1 MSHRIAHPGLKAKVM
16 SADDAAG
23 FINNGDLIG
32 FSGFTG
38 AGYPKAVPGALAKRL
53 TEAKERG
60 EEFRVS
66 VLTGAST
73 APELDGVLAETGGV
87 QWRMPYQSDPELRKK
102 INDGTTF
109 YSDMHLSHSGPQFE
123 QGYFGESGVAVVE
136 AVRIKEDGSIVPSSS
151 VGNSVSFLKGA
162 KKIIIEVNHW
172 QSEDLEGMH
181 DIWTPGLPPNRD
193 IIPIT
198 ETGQRIGS
206 ASIPINVD
214 QVVAVV
220 ETDAPDRNSPFK
232 PLDDNSK
239 AIAGHLIEFFEH
251 EVAQKRLP
259 ENLLPLQSG
268 VGNIANAVLAGLL
281 DSKFENLTSYTEVIQ
296 DGMVELLDKGT
307 MSVASATSF
316 ALSPE
321 AAERMNDKAADY
333 AKKIV
338 LRPQDVSNN
347 PEVIRRLGVIS
358 CNGLIEADIYGNV
371 NSTHIMGTRMMNGI
385 GGSGDF
391 TRNAYISTF
400 VSPSTAKD
408 GDISAIVPMVS
419 HHDHTEHD
427 TMVIITEQGLADLR
441 GLAPRKRARVIID
454 KCAHPDYKDALTEY
468 IERAE
473 KSGTSA
479 LHTPHDLKEALGWHQ
494 RFVDTGSMKQ
504 K

>member
-1 MSHRIAHPGLKAKVM
+1 MSDRIAHAGLRAKVM
-16 SADDAAG
+16 SADEAAG
-23 FINNGDLIG
+23 FIKHGDKIG

-38 AGYPKAVPGALAKRL
+38 AGYPKALPTALAKRL

-66 VLTGAST
+66 VMTGAST
-73 APELDGVLAETGGV
+73 APELDAVLAETDGV
-87 QWRMPYQSDPELRKK
+87 AWRMPYQSDPVLRGK
-102 INDGTTF
+102 INDGTT
-109 YSDMHLSHSGPQFE
+109 YYTDMHLSHSGPQFQ
-123 QGYFGESGVAVVE
+123 QGFFGESGVAVVE

-151 VGNSVSFLKGA
+151 VGNSVSYLDA
-162 KKIIIEVNHW
+162 AERIIIEVNSW

-181 DIWTPGLPPNRD
+181 DIWRAGLPPRRG

-198 ETGQRIGS
+198 ESGQRIGA
-206 ASIPINVD
+206 ASIDIDVD
-214 QVVAVV
+214 KVVAVI

-232 PLDDNSK
+232 PLDDDSK

-251 EVAQKRLP
+251 EVAMKRLP

-321 AAERMNDKAADY
+321 AAERMNDQAAEY

-338 LRPQDVSNN
+338 LRPQDISNN

-400 VSPSTAKD
+400 VSPSTAKG

-441 GLAPRKRARVIID
+441 GLAPRQRARVVIEN
-454 KCAHPDYKDALTEY
+454 CAHPMYKEALLEY
-468 IERAE
+468 VERAE

-479 LHTPHDLKEALGWHQ
+479 LHTPHTLNEALGWHH
-494 RFVDTGSMKQ
+494 RFVETGTMKQ
-504 K
+504 